1 MCHLTLKLV
10 KHQIY
15 SNIVLPSYPKSFIGL
30 KEVWPQPQPPKQSKV
45 KVKIYTPSNTWF
57 WIHLVCFQYFWITV
71 VKLMAPKKFFL
82 FKDIFQIDI
91 CTPPYVM
98 RLFEEKTS
106 HFLKITFF
114 TIVSPEKKAMIV
126 HKFWALPPSAF
137 ETVA

>member
-1 MCHLTLKLV
+1 MCYLTLKLV

-15 SNIVLPSYPKSFIGL
+15 SNILPTYLKSFIGM
-30 KEVWPQPQPPKQSKV
+30 KQVWPQPQPRRQSEV
-45 KVKIYTPSNTWF
+45 KFKIYTPLRTSL
-57 WIHLVCFQYFWITV
+57 WIHLIWFQCFWITV

-91 CTPPYVM
+91 CTLPNVM

-106 HFLKITFF
+106 HFFKIAFF
-114 TIVSPEKKAMIV
+114 TLVSPEKKAMIMR
-126 HKFWALPPSAF
+126 KFWAVPPSAF